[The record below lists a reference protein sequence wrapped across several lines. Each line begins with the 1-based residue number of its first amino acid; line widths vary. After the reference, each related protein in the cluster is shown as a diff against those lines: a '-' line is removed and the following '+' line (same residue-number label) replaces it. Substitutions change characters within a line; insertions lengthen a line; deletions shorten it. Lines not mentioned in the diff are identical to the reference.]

1 MILKRNLKLNEVG
14 EAGTALKNIEV
25 SEIYS
30 VHHKADKLV
39 LNTLEA
45 LQVRLVRT

>member
-1 MILKRNLKLNEVG
+1 MILKINLKLNEVG

-25 SEIYS
+25 AEV
-30 VHHKADKLV
+30 VHHKAGKLV

-45 LQVRLVRT
+45 LQVRT